1 MDKIDVFDGQ
11 YRFLSNFY
19 PATVVYE
26 GIKYASSECAFQA
39 AKCKDIGER
48 EQFASLN
55 PSAAKR
61 LGRHIELRPD
71 WESVKDF
78 VMEEI
83 VRDKFFRHKDLAEK
97 LLETGDAELVEGN
110 TWKDIYW
117 GVDLN
122 SNYGQN
128 KLGKIL
134 MKIRS
139 ELQGE
144 KDYDEA

>member
-1 MDKIDVFDGQ
+1 
-11 YRFLSNFY
+11 
-19 PATVVYE
+19 
-26 GIKYASSECAFQA
+26 
-39 AKCKDIGER
+39 
-48 EQFASLN
+48 
-55 PSAAKR
+55 
-61 LGRHIELRPD
+61 
-71 WESVKDF
+71 
-78 VMEEI
+78 MEEI

-117 GVDLN
+117 GVDLK

-144 KDYDEA
+144 KDYDKT